1 MKPVSFRGWW
11 RSLYLRVPLRAL
23 GIHSKFFLGSIGNC
37 RGLGIFFGGSV
48 GYRRGFR
55 DLGVLFAAA
64 GRQHRPPCSI
74 ACAFEVSGRVRFRD

>member
-1 MKPVSFRGWW
+1 MAVSLFKGSFKGFRDPFQVF
-11 RSLYLRVPLRAL
+11 LR
-23 GIHSKFFLGSIGNC
+23 SIGNC